1 MKFPVQCPHCRQQVD
16 MTFDLIGTDG
26 NCHGCGADFVPVD
39 ARWGAQGR
47 YLLKRYLGG
56 GGMGIVFAAHDTAL
70 ERDVALKVPYVDFRE
85 RRRHKIIE
93 RFKTEIRAIERLN
106 HAHICSIYDSA
117 TWDGHLYYTM
127 RFLTGGTLADRI
139 TGAPPLD
146 FERSALWVLKVAQ
159 AMDYAHGVG
168 VVHRDLKPA
177 NLMFDE
183 DDQLYVTDFGLALFI
198 DDPDETRLT
207 RDGDRLGSPAY
218 MSPEQ
223 VRGFSDW
230 QGPACDIY
238 SLGVVLYELLTGQ
251 LPFRGTRRDVEDAI
265 LRGKPER
272 PSRVR
277 AEVPRELDRICLK
290 AMERLID
297 DRFES
302 MQEFAAAL
310 EEHQGAARVAP
321 ATPEIAAT
329 VPTGRSALAHHG
341 WFGIGM
347 VRVPAGEFVM
357 GSNESEDERPPHKV
371 LISDDLWVGAF
382 QVTQA
387 EYRAVIGSLPET
399 IFAGH
404 DRRPVDSVSWVDAVI
419 FCNLLSAR
427 DGYEPYYNIQGERV
441 RIAGGTGYR
450 LLTEAEWEYAARGA
464 GTGRYGATDD
474 AALLDRIAWYADNSG
489 NRTHEV
495 GLKEPNG
502 FHLHDMLGNVWEWCW
517 DWYSRDGYPGR
528 SDGDPD
534 RGGPAHGTERVL
546 RGGCWSSD
554 AQSLRC
560 AARIQ
565 FTPTD
570 LPLYYFGFRVARSI
584 ASS

>member
-1 MKFPVQCPHCRQQVD
+1 MKFPVQCPHCREQVD

-26 NCHGCGADFVPVD
+26 NCHACGVDFIPVD
-39 ARWGAQGR
+39 ALWGAQGR
-47 YLLKRYLGG
+47 YLLKRYMGG
-56 GGMGIVFAAHDTAL
+56 GGMGIVFAAYDTAL
-70 ERDVALKVPYVDFRE
+70 GRDVALKVPYVDFRE

-117 TWDGHLYYTM
+117 TWDGHLYYSM
-127 RFLTGGTLADRI
+127 RFLDGGTLADRI

-146 FERSALWVLKVAQ
+146 FDRVAFWVLTVAQ
-159 AMDYAHGVG
+159 AMDYAHDVG

-177 NLMFDE
+177 NLMFDG
-183 DDQLYVTDFGLALFI
+183 DDQLFVTDFGLALFI

-207 RDGDRLGSPAY
+207 RDGDRLGSTSY

-238 SLGVVLYELLTGQ
+238 SLGVVLYELLTGR
-251 LPFRGTRRDVEDAI
+251 LPYRGSRRDVEDAI
-265 LRGKPER
+265 LSGKPEP

-277 AEVPRELDRICLK
+277 DDVPRPLERICLK
-290 AMERLID
+290 AMERLIG

-302 MQEFAAAL
+302 MHEFAAAL
-310 EEHQGAARVAP
+310 EDYAGGSSAKSFV
-321 ATPEIAAT
+321 PEIAPA
-329 VPTGRSALAHHG
+329 VQAGRTGLIHHG
-341 WFGIGM
+341 GLGIAM
-347 VRVPAGEFVM
+347 MRVPAGEFVM
-357 GSNESEDERPPHKV
+357 GSNDSEDERPLHKV
-371 LISDDLWVGAF
+371 AIPFDLWVGAY

-404 DRRPVDSVSWVDAVI
+404 DRRPVDSVSWIDAVI

-427 DGYEPYYNIQGERV
+427 DGYEPYYKIQGERV
-441 RIAGGTGYR
+441 RIEGGTGYR
-450 LLTEAEWEYAARGA
+450 LLTEAEWEFAARGG

-474 AALLDRIAWYADNSG
+474 AVSLDRFAWYAENSS

-495 GLKEPNG
+495 GRKEPNG

-517 DWYSRDGYPGR
+517 DWYSRDGYRGR
-528 SDGDPD
+528 FDGDLD

-554 AQSLRC
+554 PQSLRC

-584 ASS
+584 ANT